1 MPSTNELI
9 ICGRDEVFIWDLDK
23 IENGIPVKTWSWK
36 AAEQHDLPEEYKG
49 LFGSTD
55 ECKPFD
61 GGSKIL
67 ICSSGGGFA
76 YIDRKENRTLF
87 YGKGGNP
94 HSADLLPGNR
104 VAIALSVGDDRLAIY
119 DLGAPGQP
127 ALFSVPFPSA
137 HGVIWDE
144 ERKILWAL
152 CYAELHAYRLADW
165 ETASP
170 KLILEKSYPLPD
182 KDGHDFLPVP
192 HTPYIS
198 VTTHER
204 CWIFDRDA
212 RTFASHPDLPSLLE
226 VKSLAKHPVTGRTA
240 YVKAIKGN
248 QWWSENI
255 RFLNPPGDF
264 HIPGEIFYKARW
276 NA

>member
-1 MPSTNELI
+1 MSNELI

-23 IENGIPVKTWSWK
+23 IENGIPAKTWSWK
-36 AAEQHDLPEEYKG
+36 AADQTDLPDDYKG
-49 LFGSTD
+49 CFGSTD

-61 GGSKIL
+61 GGNKIL
-67 ICSSGGGFA
+67 ICSSGGAFA
-76 YIDRKENRTLF
+76 YVDRKENRTLF

-104 VAIALSVGDDRLAIY
+104 VAIALSTGGDLLAIY
-119 DLGAPGQP
+119 DLATSGQP
-127 ALFSVPFPSA
+127 PLLSFPFPSA
-137 HGVIWDE
+137 HGVVWDTKRE
-144 ERKILWAL
+144 ILWGL
-152 CYAELHAYRLADW
+152 SYDELHAYRLKDW
-165 ETASP
+165 ESTKP
-170 KLILEKSYPLPD
+170 QLVLEKSIPLPD
-182 KDGHDFLPVP
+182 KDGHDFFPVP

-198 VTTHER
+198 VTTHAH
-204 CWIFDRDA
+204 CWLFDRDTK
-212 RTFASHPDLPSLLE
+212 TFAPHPDLPSLVE
-226 VKSLAKHPVTGRTA
+226 VKSIDKHPVTGRIV

-255 RFLNPPGDF
+255 RFLNPPADI